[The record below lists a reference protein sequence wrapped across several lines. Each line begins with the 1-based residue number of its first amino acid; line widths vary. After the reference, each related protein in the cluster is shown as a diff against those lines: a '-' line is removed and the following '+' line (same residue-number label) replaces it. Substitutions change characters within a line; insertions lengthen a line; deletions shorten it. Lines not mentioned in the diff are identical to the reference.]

1 MFTTGLTFMD
11 VRHIL
16 ANLAP
21 IPKPIKHRAQIFTPL
36 SATRRK
42 RRTLA
47 GASGIGAR
55 ISATGIRPPG
65 SPCPEC
71 TTHCSATWRRLRP
84 GSDSLR
90 RNILPILKAHPDG
103 RFGLAGI
110 FLLLLPP
117 WFAPLAAQADD
128 GSEVVVL
135 YNSRLP
141 ESQ

>member
-11 VRHIL
+11 VRHIS

-21 IPKPIKHRAQIFTPL
+21 IPKPINHRAHIFTPL
-36 SATRRK
+36 SAARRK

-55 ISATGIRPPG
+55 VSATGIRPPG

-71 TTHCSATWRRLRP
+71 TTHCSVPRRLCP
-84 GSDSLR
+84 GRDSLR

-110 FLLLLPP
+110 FLLLLLP
-117 WFAPLAAQADD
+117 WFAPLPAQADD
-128 GSEVVVL
+128 GSEVV
-135 YNSRLP
+135 
-141 ESQ
+141 